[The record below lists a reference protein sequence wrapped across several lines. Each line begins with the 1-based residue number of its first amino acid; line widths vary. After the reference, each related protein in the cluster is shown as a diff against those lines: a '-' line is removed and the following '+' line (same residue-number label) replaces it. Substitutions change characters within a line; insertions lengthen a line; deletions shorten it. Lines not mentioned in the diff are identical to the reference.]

1 MGLIIHDEFI
11 ALPLLEEESLP
22 VAKEDQSYVGP
33 LEIVKQNKAKKILL
47 IILAVIMILIIIP
60 AFFYGGLFFLFGIG
74 YGAGLEIFVGLI
86 IVIGGLAS
94 CIFGIIILIKQWS
107 R

>member
-1 MGLIIHDEFI
+1 M
-11 ALPLLEEESLP
+11 ESLQ
-22 VAKEDQSYVGP
+22 VGIKEDQSYIGP

-60 AFFYGGLFFLFGIG
+60 AFFYGGFIFVLGLG
-74 YGAGLEIFVGLI
+74 YGAGLAIFVGLI

-94 CIFGIIILIKQWS
+94 SIFGIIILIKQWS

>member
-1 MGLIIHDEFI
+1 M
-11 ALPLLEEESLP
+11 PLLEEESLP

-60 AFFYGGLFFLFGIG
+60 AFFYGGFIFVLGLG
-74 YGAGLEIFVGLI
+74 YGAGLAIFVGLI

-94 CIFGIIILIKQWS
+94 SIFGIIILIKQWS